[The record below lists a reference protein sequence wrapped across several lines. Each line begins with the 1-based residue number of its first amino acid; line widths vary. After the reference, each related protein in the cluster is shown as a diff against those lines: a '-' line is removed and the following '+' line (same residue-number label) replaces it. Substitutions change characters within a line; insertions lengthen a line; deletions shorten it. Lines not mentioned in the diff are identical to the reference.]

1 MKYSAHSVSQKR
13 QSRAQGEQCCIF
25 IFPAVQEIFSFLRI
39 KTLFSVLPR
48 ESYLTDVSSNK
59 VLCSAFSV
67 EQRYL
72 KIRRFKSLDFT
83 KFYLHHVIERRRK
96 LFGSRS
102 FSMNDAVVDVDV
114 RIFSLKDASISNI
127 SSHHRWSTV
136 DATLYDTIPIKLIF
150 REKSIHYAEIS
161 CSVAVECNVKQ
172 QRSSSTMQHQHANLP
187 YTNNCASDVISV
199 NTLMDNAV

>member
-83 KFYLHHVIERRRK
+83 KLITLITTCITSLNADESSLEVEA
-96 LFGSRS
+96 SRWMMQLLMWMWGY
-102 FSMNDAVVDVDV
+102 FLWRML
-114 RIFSLKDASISNI
+114 RYPIFL
-127 SSHHRWSTV
+127 
-136 DATLYDTIPIKLIF
+136 PIIDGAP
-150 REKSIHYAEIS
+150 S
-161 CSVAVECNVKQ
+161 
-172 QRSSSTMQHQHANLP
+172 MQHSTTRSQSNWF
-187 YTNNCASDVISV
+187 SEKKVSI
-199 NTLMDNAV
+199 TLKYRALLLSNATSSNKEVLQLCNINMQICHTLTTVLLT